1 MTIKNFIAQSEH
13 SLEAIAGEFPPL
25 PRNWR
30 QNLANWWPWIAL
42 VSGILQISAAYTLW
56 HLTRFAEVIVRNAEL
71 YSTTYVAAG
80 PSIVEKLAIYLG
92 LVTLAVE
99 GTVLLLAF
107 SPLKKKM
114 RKGWDLVFLAALINL
129 AYAITAIFITERGIG
144 SSFGSLLVSALG
156 FYLLFQIKDYFY
168 HPTTP
173 STSTQAAH
181 KTSHK

>member
-1 MTIKNFIAQSEH
+1 MTIKNFIAKSERT
-13 SLEAIAGEFPPL
+13 LEATASEFPPL
-25 PRNWR
+25 PRQWR

-42 VSGILQISAAYTLW
+42 VSGILQIMASYTLW
-56 HLTRFAEVIVRNAEL
+56 HLTQMAEIIMRNAQL
-71 YSTTYVAAG
+71 YGPTYVTTG
-80 PSIVEKLAIYLG
+80 PGFIEKVAIYIG
-92 LVTLAVE
+92 LITLASE

-129 AYAITAIFITERGIG
+129 AYAVIAIFITDRGVG
-144 SSFGSLLVSALG
+144 SSFGSLIISAIG

-168 HPTTP
+168 HATTTGP
-173 STSTQAAH
+173 QQPAH